1 MKLTRTAELFLFD
14 TCTHK
19 CAYCHLAETGKVLDN
34 SQTRPFKDL
43 DFIKKIADFFT
54 SRTNEDE
61 NWLLTLT
68 GGEPLLMPNLRQFVD
83 KIGEAGNKVAFYS
96 ALLVGEHTDQY
107 KYLMTDGV
115 KYTDYIMA
123 SFHPEAEQIE
133 EKFFE
138 KLRSLKSVGHN
149 IIFRI
154 VGHPDRLERLDQ
166 LAEKCRA
173 LDIAFHPTTL
183 FSPEYP
189 NKYTEDQREILTKHF
204 VSKNQYIQLNNG
216 LKTENLKCHAGSKI
230 ISIDMRTG
238 NITPCITV
246 HKPILGNIYENDLK
260 LYRDQIFCPEKGV
273 PCICDIHFQQGII
286 PGADDREIFAKEK
299 KGYIDPSVNSLSWS
313 DYEANKLEY
322 SEKQVTMGQTETAM
336 FGALDQKF
344 VKREYKKN
352 KNHFESEY
360 AIDNHK
366 EFLTRQFS
374 NDIVDKIEQQRN
386 QILSKRARNEFL
398 RRMIYGNSYD
408 KPNLAQKYLK
418 TLVTKIRNKS

>member
-1 MKLTRTAELFLFD
+1 MTLTRTAELFLFD

-34 SQTRPFKDL
+34 SQTRPFKDTQ
-43 DFIKKIADFFT
+43 FIQKIANFFT
-54 SRTNEDE
+54 TRTSKDE

-83 KIGEAGNKVAFYS
+83 QIGEAGNKVAFYS
-96 ALLVGEHTDQY
+96 ALLVGEQTDQY

-123 SFHPEAEQIE
+123 SFHPEAEDIE
-133 EKFFE
+133 DKFFE
-138 KLRSLKSVGHN
+138 KLKNLKAVGHN

-154 VGHPDRLERLDQ
+154 VGHPDRLERLDT
-166 LAEKCRA
+166 LAEKCRK
-173 LDIAFHPTTL
+173 LDISFHPTTL

-189 NKYTEDQREILTKHF
+189 NKYTDDQKAILTKHF

-216 LKTENLKCHAGSKI
+216 LKTQDLRCHAGSKI

-246 HKPILGNIYENDLK
+246 HKPILGNIYENELN
-260 LYRDQIFCPEKGV
+260 LYQDQIFCPEKGV
-273 PCICDIHFQQGII
+273 PCICDIHFQQGIV
-286 PGADDREIFAKEK
+286 PGADDREVFEREK
-299 KGYIDPSVNSLSWS
+299 QGFLDPNENLVSWH
-313 DYEANKLEY
+313 DFGAHNLEY

-344 VKREYKKN
+344 VKNEYKKN
-352 KNHFESEY
+352 KSHFESEY
-360 AIDNHK
+360 AVNNHN
-366 EFLTRQFS
+366 EFLKRQFS
-374 NDIVDKIEQQRN
+374 DEIVTNIERQKDKMLARKSRNDYLKKI
-386 QILSKRARNEFL
+386 
-398 RRMIYGNSYD
+398 IYGNPYD

-418 TLVTKIRNKS
+418 QLVTKLRNHS